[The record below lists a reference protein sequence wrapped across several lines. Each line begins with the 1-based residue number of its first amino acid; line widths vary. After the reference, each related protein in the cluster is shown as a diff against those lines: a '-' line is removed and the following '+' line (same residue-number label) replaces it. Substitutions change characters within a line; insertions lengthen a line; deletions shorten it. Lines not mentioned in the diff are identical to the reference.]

1 MELCQ
6 MQRISKLISLLLPL
20 KLLGVALLL
29 YWSGEL
35 CGQQTIAGQQTA
47 SPNPSRPET
56 QSIGDTDQT
65 DSETP
70 KQSVDSRSVTVR
82 FPHDG
87 ATYIGRLLA
96 RSGNTVVLQR
106 RDGDLKYLE
115 IPADKKIEILSS
127 TFEPHSP
134 ESLKVQLQEEFGSR
148 YEVSTTDRCVVVHP
162 IGESEYWANPFEA
175 FIDNFEYYFEQFDY
189 ELADAPFPYVVIVL
203 RSRSDFDR
211 HMRAEVKITNRNVTG
226 FYSVHS
232 NRMVTYDPLGKVRI
246 PSEKRRSWL
255 YDSQT
260 VLHES
265 AHQLAFN
272 RGIHNR
278 LAPPPLWL
286 SEGFATLFEARGF
299 NQARDFG
306 SLKERAN
313 RPRLT
318 RLRNLYRG
326 ERIEGKL
333 AKLLTDDRLFQTD
346 TELAYTLAWGVT
358 FYLSE
363 KKPEKFRE
371 YLRADAGRTN
381 FRTQPTNE
389 RVELFVNHFGS
400 DIKQLEAEMKE
411 FYVEK

>member
-1 MELCQ
+1 

-29 YWSGEL
+29 SWSGEL
-35 CGQQTIAGQQTA
+35 CGQQTDSAV
-47 SPNPSRPET
+47 PSR
-56 QSIGDTDQT
+56 SINLHTGDDDQT
-65 DSETP
+65 DPETP
-70 KQSVDSRSVTVR
+70 KQSVDPRSVTVR

-96 RSGNTVVLQR
+96 RSGNKVVLQR
-106 RDGDLKYLE
+106 RDGDLKYLD

-148 YEVSTTDRCVVVHP
+148 YEISTTDRCVVVHP
-162 IGESEYWANPFEA
+162 IGESEYWAKPFET
-175 FIDNFEYYFEQFDY
+175 FIDNFEYYFERLEY
-189 ELADAPFPYVVIVL
+189 ELADASFPYIVIVL

-211 HMRAEVKITNRNVTG
+211 YMRAEVKITNRNVTG
-226 FYSVHS
+226 FYSAHT
-232 NRMVTYDPLGKVRI
+232 NRMVTYDPLGKIRI
-246 PSEKRRSWL
+246 PTEKRRSWL

-299 NQARDFG
+299 HQARDFD
-306 SLKERAN
+306 SLLERAN

-333 AKLLTDDRLFQTD
+333 ATLLTDDRIFQTD
-346 TELAYTLAWGVT
+346 PQLAYTLAWGVA

-381 FRTQPTNE
+381 FRTQPSNE
-389 RVELFVNHFGS
+389 RIELFASHFGS